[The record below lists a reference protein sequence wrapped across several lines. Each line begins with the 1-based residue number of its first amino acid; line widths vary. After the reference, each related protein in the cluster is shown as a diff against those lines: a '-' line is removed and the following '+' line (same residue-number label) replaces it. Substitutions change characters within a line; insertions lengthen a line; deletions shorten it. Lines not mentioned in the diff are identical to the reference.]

1 MVSTEIKSDVPEN
14 YSKSPNSQEKS
25 KSTFNMLSSNVF
37 NSNEEDVVKLP
48 WRNLTNEKRIE
59 ILNKYFESEFNHDN
73 TSKTIDTNTIYMIIE
88 LASKGKM
95 KLKKEITYD
104 KMNGRIIQIHALAP
118 EPHTD
123 NYVYKPEL
131 LIKKEKSKKIA
142 RSMLF
147 RKK

>member
-1 MVSTEIKSDVPEN
+1 MSSKDNNSNTPSNSSSNSSNKKNIDV
-14 YSKSPNSQEKS
+14 
-25 KSTFNMLSSNVF
+25 LSSNVF
-37 NSNEEDVVKLP
+37 NSTQGDNANVP

-73 TSKTIDTNTIYMIIE
+73 TEKSISSNTIYMIVE

-104 KMNGRIIQIHALAP
+104 KVNERIIQIHALVP

-123 NYVYKPEL
+123 HYVYKPEL
-131 LIKKEKSKKIA
+131 LVKKEKSKKIA
-142 RSMLF
+142 RSVLF